1 MKWRKMVNRKNRELY
16 LGKLFDLSTKKLIAD
31 QPLLYDLDD
40 LTTHAI
46 VTGMTG
52 SGKTGLCIGLLE
64 EAALQNIPAII
75 IDPKGDLTNLL
86 LHFPEL
92 KPADFEP
99 WINPDL
105 ARSEG
110 KTIPEM
116 AAITADNWQKGLQEW
131 EIGKEDLLNLQSSVE
146 RAIYTPGSSRG
157 IPINILT
164 SFNPPQENLHE

>member
-1 MKWRKMVNRKNRELY
+1 MVNRDKKDLY
-16 LGKLFDLSTKKLIAD
+16 LGKLFDLSKKKLIPD
-31 QPLLYDLDD
+31 QPLMYDVDD

-75 IDPKGDLTNLL
+75 IDPKGDLTNLM

-92 KPADFEP
+92 LPSDFEP

-105 ARSEG
+105 ARSED
-110 KTIPEM
+110 KTVPEM
-116 AAITADNWQKGLQEW
+116 AAITAENWKNGLQEW
-131 EIGKEDLLNLQSSVE
+131 ELGKEDLLKLQASVDL
-146 RAIYTPGSSRG
+146 AIYTPGSSKG
-157 IPINILT
+157 IPIDKIGRA
-164 SFNPPQENLHE
+164 SCRERV